1 MITVRFEVPVSAN
14 QRLIRTRGR
23 QLTNGSKYRSWF
35 ARALHELKDQT
46 DGFEQIKGRVGVSIT
61 VHFNDGRR
69 RDLDNILKGFQD
81 VCTHAGLWLDDSQID
96 HLTVVRGSV
105 VEQPKR
111 KKGQRLV
118 RLPGLVEAR
127 IWEIGKD

>member
-1 MITVRFEVPVSAN
+1 M
-14 QRLIRTRGR
+14 
-23 QLTNGSKYRSWF
+23 
-35 ARALHELKDQT
+35 
-46 DGFEQIKGRVGVSIT
+46 GVSIT
-61 VHFNDGRR
+61 VHFCDGRR